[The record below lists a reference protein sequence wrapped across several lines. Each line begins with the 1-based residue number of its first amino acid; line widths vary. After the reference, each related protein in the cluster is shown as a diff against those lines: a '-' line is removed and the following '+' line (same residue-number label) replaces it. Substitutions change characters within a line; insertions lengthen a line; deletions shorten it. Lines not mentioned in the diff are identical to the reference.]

1 MMRAWRAALVCA
13 ALASSVVAPVFA
25 APLEALKLQSE
36 HPVDGMV
43 GGNLSGL
50 AMCNGQLWTVSDRD
64 DNLLYRLDVSENTWK
79 AEPHRIDAPAPQ
91 SYLPLNLRSMAGLSA
106 LVRGGNLDFE
116 GVSCDAAGNRY
127 LISEAYG
134 TVLKVPVTGA
144 PSWLPLPQAL
154 IEQARAQGMLQ
165 HFNAIFEGI
174 AVNAAGDRIWLAAER
189 EKRGLLVVKRDQ
201 EQWTCGKSCV
211 LLSES
216 GLDNLPPEQGSKKV
230 STDFSDLSLYNGKL
244 FTLERAVYRIC
255 RRDVATGQI
264 ERCWSFAKEAMVPS
278 RRYDQPYGLTEALVV
293 DESGAWIGIDNN
305 FGARADGEKRPI
317 VWRFAA
323 PKGGWSADQ

>member
-1 MMRAWRAALVCA
+1 MQAWLAALVCA
-13 ALASSVVAPVFA
+13 ALASSIVAPVFA

-64 DNLLYRLDVSENTWK
+64 DNLLYSLDVSENTWK
-79 AEPHRIDAPAPQ
+79 AEPRRIDAPTPQ

-134 TVLKVPVTGA
+134 TVLKVPVNGA
-144 PSWLPLPQAL
+144 PSWLPLPKAL

-174 AVNAAGDRIWLAAER
+174 AMNAAGDRIWLAAER
-189 EKRGLLVVKRDQ
+189 EKRGLLVVRRGQ

-255 RRDVATGQI
+255 RRDVASGQI

-323 PKGGWSADQ
+323 PEGGWSAAQ